1 MVVAVQDPPEPQQPP
16 PQSPVQKILKAA
28 AAGEAAKVAVG
39 ATVVAPAVTV
49 TLPAQA
55 AVAIAKVPVG
65 IAVGGLKFAVALRVL
80 RALFRRH
87 HAQSAD
93 WLTKQLTSRYPNVDP
108 AVIREA
114 VARELQYE
122 IAFQQKALARVQ
134 DDLNAA
140 AKLADDKQQARINA
154 ILKREQHY
162 SKLRQ
167 QAMMARATTFIENA
181 VVKQGS
187 PDGAKWMLG
196 PAKNHTAGCVA
207 LAGKNWPWSV
217 LDAIQPP
224 LHTGCGCWL
233 KPLGRKDTVPEPGEA
248 LRAARAAL
256 ALEEAIRAVAD
267 PGEIA
272 AWLSGLEVRPSV
284 ARALCQLQEMT
295 VYDEIL
301 HPRGRGGE
309 WIKKLGIAHIIS
321 IDGPAASGKST
332 VARRLAE
339 QLDGTYI
346 DTGAHYRAAGL
357 AKTRGIDPVTALRAG
372 RIRAEGSKVTLDGK
386 DISQAIRTPEVDRA
400 ASQLGGDQNVRSAV
414 DSAVQQRVAEGGL
427 FVADGRD
434 AGNALNAHD
443 RIFLTA
449 SPQARA
455 QRRAHARGLT
465 VPEAHAAIT
474 ERDTLD
480 APRIQAARA
489 GASHVIDNSG
499 ETSDETVQHII
510 NAVSTSS
517 SPQPAVLP
525 DDWPERGLAWQARWD
540 ALPDDTPV
548 WVFHSTDQQT
558 AEQFLT
564 NGIDPVNKP
573 TNLNRQRYE
582 AGDMEGVFFQPGA
595 GLAAGLPVALRPGQT
610 GGYGRQL
617 LAVKVRKGDIQVSP
631 EQAALG
637 ETQPGGALRVGDAVT
652 SAVIAPQDVVAVGQ
666 PGRDPSAVDITG
678 QLRERGL
685 LQEAFDESLHPR
697 DRYGKWSFLGRLH
710 TLSRSEIEGGHVPGV
725 QVAGL
730 AAGVAGN
737 AGLGGRP
744 ITLAPS
750 SFGKEGLVSSVLVA
764 HEAGHHLTSTVI
776 KDGKI
781 PDELKAFDVG
791 PGRPAG
797 RYGAVAGNVSHL
809 FANPWKGGDRDLPEE
824 MIADGYADLLH
835 GGAEFRYDG
844 PPEPEPGTDEHKAW
858 TADVAKDRAAFESN
872 PKFKLLGVIAKAA
885 REHGMPDKALY
896 RFESS
901 KVGNDWHYK
910 LALRESDFTEALHPR
925 DRTGKWMAKL
935 GLSHLREV
943 GGAPRD
949 ELLGKIP
956 KDIDYVAMETP
967 ERIQA
972 AVEQAG
978 GTAMPLMVRDRLVGV
993 RATHPDL
1000 PDGGVEIVPPRV
1012 EASTG
1017 TGRHDFEIVPHP
1029 GLDGSKTPEQMLGDD
1044 AQRRDFTVNALYRD
1058 PETGEI
1064 TDPTGHGDQDARQ
1077 HVLRMVHDQSFQED
1091 PLRML
1096 RGARFASQHNLTPEP
1111 QTLAAMTRDSPGMTA
1126 LTQKGVSGTVQEEL
1140 RKLLMG
1146 DSPGKGLRLM
1156 RDTGMFQTLLPELA
1170 PMVGF
1175 DQRSVYHSHTLDEHT
1190 FSVIDELAR
1199 SGASY
1204 EARLAALFHDSG
1216 KPLTASPKAK
1226 DPEHFHFHSHPVH
1239 GDHQDVG
1246 ADIARR
1252 TLGRLNY
1259 PRDTINHVADLV
1271 SEHMLPAVEKPTPVK
1286 ARRLRAQHSDRFL
1299 NDLLDHKAADMEGH
1313 GTHVAKSLQGVA
1325 ELRQLL
1331 ADNADAPRSLKD
1343 LKVNGSDLIDDG
1355 HTPGPKLGQILH
1367 QLLAETVVNP
1377 KLNDREWLLNRA
1389 QNLAALKTEEWVALD
1404 ESVFDAVL
1412 HPRGRRGQWIDA
1424 IDHYAKEH
1432 EPTQHTGFT
1441 GEDFAAAMDG
1451 FEHAG
1456 IVAVRSGRTQT
1467 QNQYGQVWLNLQKV
1481 GEIEPVGLAR
1491 VTIKPPNNRGE
1502 RHAEL
1507 SNIYLR
1513 GNEQNNGFGAAFT
1526 NHFLD
1531 TLRANGVDKADVEAV
1546 SVGGY
1551 AWARRGFVWTGDKGA
1566 VQRQIL
1572 ADAQKDGR
1580 WQQIADQANPAVL
1593 DELERKLTAGEFTSE
1608 AELAAYGL
1616 DNWWFETPP
1625 ERHDYTTGTTPPKT
1639 RNWPGKELMI
1649 GSHWKGELDLHQP

>member
-1 MVVAVQDPPEPQQPP
+1 MAVQDPPEPQQPP
-16 PQSPVQKILKAA
+16 STPVQKILKAA
-28 AAGEAAKVAVG
+28 AAGEAAKIAVG

-55 AVAIAKVPVG
+55 AAAVAKVPVG
-65 IAVGGLKFAVALRVL
+65 IAVGGLKFAIALRVL

-93 WLTKQLTSRYPNVDP
+93 WLTKQLTSRYPNATDQ
-108 AVIREA
+108 AIREA

-122 IAFQQKALARVQ
+122 IAFQRKALARVQ

-140 AKLADDKQQARINA
+140 AKLSDDKQQARINA
-154 ILKREQHY
+154 ILQREIHY
-162 SKLRQ
+162 SNLRQ
-167 QAMMARATTFIENA
+167 QAMITRATAYVQNA
-181 VVKQGS
+181 VVKQRS
-187 PDGAKWMLG
+187 PQGATWMLG
-196 PAKNHTAGCVA
+196 PAKNHTRGCVA
-207 LAGKNWPWSV
+207 LAGKAWPWSV

-233 KPLGRKDTVPEPGEA
+233 KPLGPGDTVPEPGEA

-267 PGEIA
+267 PGEIEMF
-272 AWLSGLEVRPSV
+272 LSGLEVRPSV
-284 ARALCQLQEMT
+284 ARAISLLQETT

-309 WIKKLGIAHIIS
+309 WIKKLGISHVIS

-332 VARRLAE
+332 VARKLAE
-339 QLDGTYI
+339 RLGGTYI

-372 RIRAEGSKVTLDGK
+372 RIRAEGSKVELDGR
-386 DISQAIRTPEVDRA
+386 DVSQAIRTPEVDRA
-400 ASQLGGDQNVRSAV
+400 ASQLGSDQNVRSAI
-414 DSAVQQRVAEGGL
+414 DSTIQQRVAEGGL
-427 FVADGRD
+427 FIADGRD

-443 RIFLTA
+443 RIFLT
-449 SPQARA
+449 SDPQVRA
-455 QRRAHARGLT
+455 QRRAEARGLT

-480 APRIQAARA
+480 APRIAAARA
-489 GASHVIDNSG
+489 GASHVIDSSND
-499 ETSDETVQHII
+499 TSAQTVQRII
-510 NAVSTSS
+510 DAVASEHLTNS

-525 DDWPERGLAWQARWD
+525 DDWPEKGLAWQARWD

-558 AEQFLT
+558 AEKLQAD
-564 NGIDPVNKP
+564 GIDPVNKP

-595 GLAAGLPVALRPGQT
+595 GLAAGLPVALQPGQT

-710 TLSRSEIEGGHVPGV
+710 TLSRSEIEGGRVPGL
-725 QVAGL
+725 QVGGL
-730 AAGVAGN
+730 AAGVAGH

-750 SFGKEGLVSSVLVA
+750 SFSKEGLVSSVLVA

-809 FANPWKGGDRDLPEE
+809 FANPWKGDEGDLPEE

-844 PPEPEPGTDEHKAW
+844 PPEPEPGTDEHKSWA
-858 TADVAKDRAAFESN
+858 ADVAKDRAAFESN

-901 KVGNDWHYK
+901 KVGNEWQYK
-910 LALRESDFTEALHPR
+910 LALRESF
-925 DRTGKWMAKL
+925 
-935 GLSHLREV
+935 
-943 GGAPRD
+943 
-949 ELLGKIP
+949 
-956 KDIDYVAMETP
+956 
-967 ERIQA
+967 
-972 AVEQAG
+972 
-978 GTAMPLMVRDRLVGV
+978 
-993 RATHPDL
+993 
-1000 PDGGVEIVPPRV
+1000 
-1012 EASTG
+1012 
-1017 TGRHDFEIVPHP
+1017 F
-1029 GLDGSKTPEQMLGDD
+1029 
-1044 AQRRDFTVNALYRD
+1044 
-1058 PETGEI
+1058 
-1064 TDPTGHGDQDARQ
+1064 
-1077 HVLRMVHDQSFQED
+1077 
-1091 PLRML
+1091 
-1096 RGARFASQHNLTPEP
+1096 
-1111 QTLAAMTRDSPGMTA
+1111 
-1126 LTQKGVSGTVQEEL
+1126 
-1140 RKLLMG
+1140 
-1146 DSPGKGLRLM
+1146 
-1156 RDTGMFQTLLPELA
+1156 DT
-1170 PMVGF
+1170 
-1175 DQRSVYHSHTLDEHT
+1175 
-1190 FSVIDELAR
+1190 
-1199 SGASY
+1199 
-1204 EARLAALFHDSG
+1204 
-1216 KPLTASPKAK
+1216 
-1226 DPEHFHFHSHPVH
+1226 
-1239 GDHQDVG
+1239 
-1246 ADIARR
+1246 
-1252 TLGRLNY
+1252 
-1259 PRDTINHVADLV
+1259 
-1271 SEHMLPAVEKPTPVK
+1271 
-1286 ARRLRAQHSDRFL
+1286 
-1299 NDLLDHKAADMEGH
+1299 
-1313 GTHVAKSLQGVA
+1313 
-1325 ELRQLL
+1325 
-1331 ADNADAPRSLKD
+1331 
-1343 LKVNGSDLIDDG
+1343 
-1355 HTPGPKLGQILH
+1355 
-1367 QLLAETVVNP
+1367 
-1377 KLNDREWLLNRA
+1377 
-1389 QNLAALKTEEWVALD
+1389 
-1404 ESVFDAVL
+1404 VL

-1424 IDHYAKEH
+1424 IERAEPHH
-1432 EPTQHTGFT
+1432 EGFT
-1441 GEDFAAAMDG
+1441 GQDFANAMDG
-1451 FEHAG
+1451 FQHGG
-1456 IVAVRSGRTQT
+1456 IVAVRSSRTKT
-1467 QNQYGQVWLNLQKV
+1467 QNQYGEVWLNLQKV
-1481 GEIEPVGLAR
+1481 GEVQPVGLAR
-1491 VTIKPPNNRGE
+1491 VTIKPPNLRGE

-1513 GNEQNNGFGAAFT
+1513 GSEQGNGFGAAFT

-1531 TLRANGVDKADVEAV
+1531 TLRNNGVDRVDVEAV

-1580 WQQIADQANPAVL
+1580 WNQIADHVSEQTMA
-1593 DELERKLTAGEFTSE
+1593 ELQRKLDAGEFTSE
-1608 AELAAYGL
+1608 AELAGWGL
-1616 DNWWFETPP
+1616 DNWWYETPP
-1625 ERHDYTTGTTPPKT
+1625 ERHDYSTGQGPPKI

-1649 GSHWKGELDLHQP
+1649 GSHWKGELDLQRP